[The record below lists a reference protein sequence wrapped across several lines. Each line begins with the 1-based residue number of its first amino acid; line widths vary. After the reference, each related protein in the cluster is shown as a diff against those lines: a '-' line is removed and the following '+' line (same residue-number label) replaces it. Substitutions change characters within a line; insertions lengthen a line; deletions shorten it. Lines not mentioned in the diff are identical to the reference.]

1 MSNLVLN
8 IPEDVVSALRLPP
21 AQVERELRTELA
33 LALYARQILPLGK
46 ARRLAAMTRRDFEEL
61 LGERQVPRAYTED
74 DLDEDLAYGLGKSG
88 TGRGDGEGGA

>member
-1 MSNLVLN
+1 MSDLVLN
-8 IPEDVVSALRLPP
+8 IPGDVVSALRLPP

-74 DLDEDLAYGLGKSG
+74 DLDEDIAYGLG
-88 TGRGDGEGGA
+88 GAGA